1 MTQNASLHVVRKTDH
16 EVVFQINA
24 PAVAAALTRSEG
36 KPSQA
41 LTNRLESALLSAGV
55 VSPEPS
61 ELPLCEIARGE
72 SGKWYVR
79 VPRVTCKPCSKGHEC
94 TTREQLRSKKAERIS
109 RRDVPDNDGRIAG
122 KFSCGKCAGTGRY
135 ITYIENGVPKGP
147 GGECYR
153 CGGKGFHTQADR
165 RRNYGADIN
174 YVPRSC

>member
-1 MTQNASLHVVRKTDH
+1 MTQNASLHKVRTTDNGAIFR
-16 EVVFQINA
+16 VDA
-24 PAVAAALTRSEG
+24 PSAAAALTRTNGSAENVRKRIIMALPAECQVDIQRG
-36 KPSQA
+36 KD
-41 LTNRLESALLSAGV
+41 
-55 VSPEPS
+55 
-61 ELPLCEIARGE
+61 
-72 SGKWYVR
+72 GKWYVR
-79 VPRVTCKPCSKGHEC
+79 AERPACC
-94 TTREQLRSKKAERIS
+94 TREQLRSKKAERIS